1 MNKYQPNN
9 KPSEGLQDSN
19 SPDNLLLYDSN
30 QFFPVSQSKF
40 SNRHIL
46 SLKNTN
52 IKEVWD
58 YNFEEE
64 FYKIMDLIENYN
76 VIALV
81 KLLIFFS
88 FHYNPRIPS
97 SLEWKVALKN
107 GKMTEFYYFCYNL
120 CFMEKNRTSN
130 TNLFAK
136 T

>member
-58 YNFEEE
+58 HNFEEE

-81 KLLIFFS
+81 ILLIFFS

-97 SLEWKVALKN
+97 SLE
-107 GKMTEFYYFCYNL
+107 
-120 CFMEKNRTSN
+120 
-130 TNLFAK
+130 
-136 T
+136 

>member
-9 KPSEGLQDSN
+9 KPSEGLQDSS

-58 YNFEEE
+58 HNFEEE
-64 FYKIMDLIENYN
+64 FYKIMDLIEIYN

-81 KLLIFFS
+81 LLLIFLS

-97 SLEWKVALKN
+97 SLE
-107 GKMTEFYYFCYNL
+107 
-120 CFMEKNRTSN
+120 
-130 TNLFAK
+130 
-136 T
+136 